1 MHNAILPATKW
12 YPPEGASMRRRDLIT
27 LVGGTAAAW
36 PLAARAQQPKVW
48 RIGVLAPLPPTPATL
63 SALRDGMRGRGYVEG
78 QNLSI
83 DVRWP
88 QGTFEH
94 DPSPVAELI
103 NSNVDVIV
111 AWGTPAVNPA
121 RRATSTIPIVMVGP
135 GDPSKYPPAKPGAL
149 GCEPLEA
156 AVGVADAAPGLCWP
170 PKGGPS
176 TPQIHLLQAPVLLFL
191 FPDIF
196 PYHLLVSPYCGDEV
210 PSRPEVLSYEVPLL
224 LSVHASQV
232 YRALSLDKPDHLRH
246 CVFRWDRDQHV
257 HVIW

>member
-1 MHNAILPATKW
+1 MCYQNRTTAKAIDTRPGHQFCGDSI
-12 YPPEGASMRRRDLIT
+12 PRRSRDLMVSPHLT
-27 LVGGTAAAW
+27 KPSCDAYRAA
-36 PLAARAQQPKVW
+36 
-48 RIGVLAPLPPTPATL
+48 
-63 SALRDGMRGRGYVEG
+63 
-78 QNLSI
+78 
-83 DVRWP
+83 
-88 QGTFEH
+88 
-94 DPSPVAELI
+94 
-103 NSNVDVIV
+103 
-111 AWGTPAVNPA
+111 
-121 RRATSTIPIVMVGP
+121 
-135 GDPSKYPPAKPGAL
+135 SKYPPAKPGAL

-176 TPQIHLLQAPVLLFL
+176 TPQIHLLQAPILLFL
-191 FPDIF
+191 FPNIF